1 MVARSILSSEWQI
14 FLARVEFFQYDTEV
28 LNQIQSKIRENKEA
42 AIKAGVNKQ
51 DQKEMKSLFGVN
63 KNQYSS
69 LRILLRVLAYVLRF
83 IKQRFWNQINVDKQ
97 QQFYEQKLSIAIFDN

>member
-1 MVARSILSSEWQI
+1 M
-14 FLARVEFFQYDTEV
+14 EFFQYDTEV

-69 LRILLRVLAYVLRF
+69 LQKLLHISVYVLRF
-83 IKQRFWNQINVDKQ
+83 VKQRVWNQSNVGKQ
-97 QQFYEQKLSIAIFDN
+97 QQFMNTSY